1 MTAKCQVV
9 GWVSG
14 DVTPVGKQMSVTNFS
29 VGFYT
34 GKKGQDGKS
43 ESAFMACSVFGKT
56 ADMALEM
63 LHKGDLVFVEGSLA
77 KYTTKD
83 GQDRLTLN
91 ASSFKLLKSKGE
103 ATQTQAPQRQTAQRQ
118 APRVEVDDNA
128 FEVDDSEIPF

>member
-34 GKKGQDGKS
+34 GKKEQDGKS
-43 ESAFMACSVFGKT
+43 ESAFIACSVFGKS

-63 LHKGDLVFVEGSLA
+63 LHKGDLIFVEGSLA
-77 KYTTKD
+77 KYTTKE

-91 ASSFKLLKSKGE
+91 GSSFKLLKSKGE
-103 ATQTQAPQRQTAQRQ
+103 ATQTPQRQTAQRQ

-128 FEVDDSEIPF
+128 FEADDSEIPF